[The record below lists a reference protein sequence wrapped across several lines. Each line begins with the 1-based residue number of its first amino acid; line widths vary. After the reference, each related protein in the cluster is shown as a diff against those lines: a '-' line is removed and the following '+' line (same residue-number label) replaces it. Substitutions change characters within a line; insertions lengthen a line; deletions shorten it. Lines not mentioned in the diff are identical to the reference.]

1 MEKPY
6 ILHMLTSAK
15 NLSPFDVNMALDAG
29 WEHTVSYCD
38 IDKDEVRA
46 LVQDA
51 IFSRGPTGVRRTG
64 IFLGGRDM
72 HLAVDMLGVCRQSMV
87 PPFEVSCFA
96 DPSGAFTTAAGV
108 VACAEKALQDG
119 FSTGLKSKQI
129 IVLGGT
135 GPVGSTAAILAAR
148 AGAAVTIM
156 GRNREKSQQVASLC
170 NHRYGKGSLDVQ
182 GEANDA
188 IGDLMRAADVVF
200 AAAAAGVQIISE
212 KHIEKAGGLKIAA
225 DVNAVPPSGI
235 AGLEVTDDCAP
246 VKGSGSGA
254 VGIGALAIG
263 NVKYQTQHKLLQEMR
278 NSEKPVYL
286 DFERAFEI
294 AREIAQG

>member
-6 ILHMLTSAK
+6 ILHMLTPAK

-29 WEHTVSYCD
+29 WERTIGYCNVVR
-38 IDKDEVRA
+38 DEVRV

-51 IFSRGPTGVRRTG
+51 IFSRGPTGVKRTG
-64 IFLGGRDM
+64 VFLGGRDM
-72 HLAVDMLGVCRQSMV
+72 HLVMDMLDVCRQSMV

-96 DPSGAFTTAAGV
+96 DPSGAFTTAAGM
-108 VACAEKALQDG
+108 VACAGKVLQDEFATDFRG
-119 FSTGLKSKQI
+119 KRI

-148 AGAAVTIM
+148 AGADVTIM
-156 GRNREKSQQVASLC
+156 GRNKEKSRQSASFC
-170 NHRYGKGSLDVQ
+170 NNKYGGGSTNVR
-182 GEANDA
+182 GEANNA
-188 IGDLMRAADVVF
+188 IDDLIRTADIVF
-200 AAAAAGVQIISE
+200 AATAAGVQIISE
-212 KHIEKAGGLKIAA
+212 KHIKEAVSLKAAA

-235 AGLEVTDDCAP
+235 AGLEVIADRVP
-246 VKGSGSGA
+246 IRGSGSGA
-254 VGIGALAIG
+254 IGIGALAIG

-278 NSEKPVYL
+278 GSEKPVYL

-294 AREIAQG
+294 AEEIVQR